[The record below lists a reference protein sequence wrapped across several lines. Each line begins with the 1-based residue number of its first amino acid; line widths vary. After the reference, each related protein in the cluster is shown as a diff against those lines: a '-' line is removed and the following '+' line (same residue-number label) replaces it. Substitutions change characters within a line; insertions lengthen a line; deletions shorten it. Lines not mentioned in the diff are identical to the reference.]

1 MDGAPL
7 CAECWRQTDKR
18 VHEKKPE
25 SIVLGGM
32 DCQAALALHVAEMVV
47 RGEIDRALFAG
58 LGAFTGP
65 TNKDAIN

>member
-1 MDGAPL
+1 M
-7 CAECWRQTDKR
+7 
-18 VHEKKPE
+18 HEKKPE